1 LPKRKQSCQI
11 RRCRL
16 PKELITEVQKIN
28 NSKEKQKPIL
38 LKIAPDLNL
47 GQLDEI
53 IALVAETKIDGVIV
67 SNTSVN
73 RDGLRTSKEI
83 LEKMEM
89 AVERKTNQRTQ
100 HCNDKISFRKKR
112 KSLPNYWCWRNS
124 LCRRCFRKTE
134 WERV

>member
-16 PKELITEVQKIN
+16 SKELITEVQKIN

-67 SNTSVN
+67 SNTSIKRWSEN
-73 RDGLRTSKEI
+73 FKR
-83 LEKMEM
+83 
-89 AVERKTNQRTQ
+89 N
-100 HCNDKISFRKKR
+100 FRK
-112 KSLPNYWCWRNS
+112 NGNGG
-124 LCRRCFRKTE
+124 
-134 WERV
+134 